1 MRPVVFDF
9 LTNSCT
15 ILKKNSNNN
24 DTIFY
29 NFIGNIIPPEWR
41 KLTGDNGKALS
52 KTSKQ
57 LLSFIVFRL
66 HIYYNKDIDE
76 LQESY
81 QLYEDKLNVCQRRV
95 RQCLVELRDA
105 GFIEIENRTIIKDNL
120 KLRNVPCIKIL
131 KNFQHYSE
139 KGKEENIAL
148 PEKKFRPNLKEIS
161 GQPET
166 FFRDIYRYIKKSK
179 ISRSTEGELVENKKN
194 ENEEQHFQN
203 VDDFENDIQTST
215 KNCNQDIKSLITKI
229 LKSSNCKKEWFK
241 RYRLEDFYP
250 LTPEDVV
257 ALQHK
262 SDRAFNIYFIN
273 KLLLKLADQYS
284 NYHFGC
290 KKSVLNYMAKALAN
304 ELRNTD
310 QANSGNFKFDNV
322 EKFNK
327 EKYLTQIETST
338 NLSKESQLK
347 HKIAGSFEAA
357 MAYQILTSCSFGPA
371 VRTRF
376 FVKLLKNITL
386 TECDESKILQAV
398 QDVYGYEIQELQVTP
413 FEQLKTVSQKQINEE
428 EYLLNLSKQLGS
440 NSTWYKV
447 RESLIKSYG
456 QAIDKSWFIKLEVI
470 NEDNVSKKI
479 FIKAKTEF
487 EDSYIRENYLKDL
500 ESAFK
505 AQGFSFEL
513 VKFSNFNKI

>member
-9 LTNSCT
+9 LTNSCN
-15 ILKKNSNNN
+15 IIKKNSNNN

-29 NFIGNIIPPEWR
+29 NFIGNIIPPELR

-57 LLSFIVFRL
+57 LLSFTVFRL

-81 QLYEDKLNVCQRRV
+81 QLYEDKLNVGQRRV

-105 GFIEIENRTIIKDNL
+105 GFVEIENRTIIKDNV

-148 PEKKFRPNLKEIS
+148 PEKKFRSNLKLFS
-161 GQPET
+161 GT
-166 FFRDIYRYIKKSK
+166 YRDIYRYIKKSK

-194 ENEEQHFQN
+194 ENEEQNFQN

-215 KNCNQDIKSLITKI
+215 KNCNQDIESLITKI

-241 RYRLEDFYP
+241 RYRLEEFYL
-250 LTPEDVV
+250 LTPEDAV

-262 SDRAFNIYFIN
+262 SDRGFNIYFIN

-290 KKSVLNYMAKALAN
+290 KASVLNYMAKALAN

-327 EKYLTQIETST
+327 EKYLTQIETSA

-371 VRTRF
+371 V
-376 FVKLLKNITL
+376 
-386 TECDESKILQAV
+386 
-398 QDVYGYEIQELQVTP
+398 
-413 FEQLKTVSQKQINEE
+413 
-428 EYLLNLSKQLGS
+428 
-440 NSTWYKV
+440 
-447 RESLIKSYG
+447 
-456 QAIDKSWFIKLEVI
+456 
-470 NEDNVSKKI
+470 
-479 FIKAKTEF
+479 
-487 EDSYIRENYLKDL
+487 
-500 ESAFK
+500 
-505 AQGFSFEL
+505 
-513 VKFSNFNKI
+513 